1 MTFGAVVRD
10 DEADEGGLLLPSRD
24 VDGGG
29 VAKADR
35 VAHRLADHLDE
46 RRSRRR
52 ISTDALIIESGS
64 AGPPVVSRVYASAI
78 FDQVGSPSRC
88 RNL

>member
-1 MTFGAVVRD
+1 VTFGAVVRD

-35 VAHRLADHLDE
+35 VAHRLADHLDVA
-46 RRSRRR
+46 
-52 ISTDALIIESGS
+52 DGS
-64 AGPPVVSRVYASAI
+64 ALTRSSLSQARPDRPW
-78 FDQVGSPSRC
+78 
-88 RNL
+88 